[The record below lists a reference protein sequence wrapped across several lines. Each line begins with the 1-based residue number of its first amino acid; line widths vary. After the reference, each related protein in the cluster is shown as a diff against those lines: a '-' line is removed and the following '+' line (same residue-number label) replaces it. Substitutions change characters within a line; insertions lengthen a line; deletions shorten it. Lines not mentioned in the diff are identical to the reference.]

1 MKKRV
6 LSLLLVLVLSLTLLA
21 ACGGQSA
28 EEKEA
33 AEKSAFLLGTWVATT
48 AEYDGVTVDAHDVFD
63 GTFILIFK
71 DNGDCS
77 MFVDTD
83 QAIVKWVMN
92 DNGTVTLTG
101 DDTYSITFPDDSQT
115 TMVVDVHD
123 VAVTME
129 KDTEG

>member
-6 LSLLLVLVLSLTLLA
+6 FSLLLVLVLSLTLLA
-21 ACGGQSA
+21 ACGSSA
-28 EEKEA
+28 EEKA
-33 AEKSAFLLGTWVATT
+33 VDDKSAFLIGTWVATT
-48 AEYDGVTVDAHDVFD
+48 AEYSGTTVDAHDVFD

-92 DNGTVTLTG
+92 DDGTVTLTG
-101 DDTYSITFPDDSQT
+101 DDTYSITFPNDSQT

-129 KDTEG
+129 KDTSD

>member
-6 LSLLLVLVLSLTLLA
+6 FSLLLVLVLSLTLLA
-21 ACGGQSA
+21 ACGSSA
-28 EEKEA
+28 EEKA
-33 AEKSAFLLGTWVATT
+33 VDDKSAFLIGTWVATT
-48 AEYDGVTVDAHDVFD
+48 AEYSGTTVDAHDVFD

-92 DNGTVTLTG
+92 DDGTVTLTG

-129 KDTEG
+129 KDTED

>member
-6 LSLLLVLVLSLTLLA
+6 FSLLLVLVLSLTLLA
-21 ACGGQSA
+21 ACGSSA
-28 EEKEA
+28 EEKA
-33 AEKSAFLLGTWVATT
+33 VDDKSAFLIGTWVATT
-48 AEYDGVTVDAHDVFD
+48 AEYSGTTVDAHDVFD

-92 DNGTVTLTG
+92 DDGTVTLTG
-101 DDTYSITFPDDSQT
+101 DDTYSITFPNDSQT

>member
-6 LSLLLVLVLSLTLLA
+6 LSLLLFLVLSLTLLA
-21 ACGGQSA
+21 ACGGPSA

-33 AEKSAFLLGTWVATT
+33 AEKSEFLLGTWVASA
-48 AEYDGVTVDAHDVFD
+48 AEYNGEAMDPTDVFG

-71 DNGDCS
+71 DDGNCS
-77 MFVDTD
+77 MFINTD

-92 DNGTVTLTG
+92 DDGTVTLTG
-101 DDTYSITFPDDSQT
+101 DNTYPITFPDDSQT
-115 TMVVDVHD
+115 TMVVNVQGVD
-123 VAVTME
+123 VTME

>member
-1 MKKRV
+1 MKRRV
-6 LSLLLVLVLSLTLLA
+6 FSLLLVLILSLSLLA
-21 ACGGQSA
+21 ACGSSSD
-28 EEKEA
+28 EKA
-33 AEKSAFLLGTWVATT
+33 TDDRSAFLIGTWVATT
-48 AEYDGVTVDAHDVFD
+48 AEYNGTTVDAHDVFD

-92 DNGTVTLTG
+92 DDGTVTLTG
-101 DDTYSITFPDDSQT
+101 DDTYSITFPDDSQA

-123 VAVTME
+123 VNVTME
-129 KDTEG
+129 KDAEG

>member
-1 MKKRV
+1 MRKRV
-6 LSLLLVLVLSLTLLA
+6 LSLLLVLILSLTLLA
-21 ACGGQSA
+21 ACGPSA

-33 AEKSAFLLGTWVATT
+33 AEKSEFLLGTWVATT
-48 AEYDGVTVDAHDVFD
+48 AEYDGTTVDAHDVFD

-92 DNGTVTLTG
+92 DDGSVTLTG
-101 DDTYSITFPDDSQT
+101 DDTYTITFPDDSQT
-115 TMVVDVHD
+115 TMIVDVHD
-123 VAVTME
+123 VNVTME
-129 KDTEG
+129 KDLSD

>member
-6 LSLLLVLVLSLTLLA
+6 LSLLLVLILSLTLLS
-21 ACGGQSA
+21 ACGPSA

-33 AEKSAFLLGTWVATT
+33 AEKSEFLLGTWVASS
-48 AEYDGVTVDAHDVFD
+48 AEYNGATMDPHDVFN

-92 DNGTVTLTG
+92 DDGTVTLTG
-101 DDTYSITFPDDSQT
+101 DNTYPVTFPDDSQT
-115 TMVVDVHD
+115 TMVVNVQGVD
-123 VAVTME
+123 VTME
-129 KDTEG
+129 KDVEG

>member
-6 LSLLLVLVLSLTLLA
+6 LSLLLVLILSLTLLS
-21 ACGGQSA
+21 ACGPSA

-33 AEKSAFLLGTWVATT
+33 AEKSEFLLGTWVATT

-92 DNGTVTLTG
+92 DDGTVTLTG
-101 DDTYSITFPDDSQT
+101 DNTYPVTFPDDSQT
-115 TMVVDVHD
+115 TMVVNVQGVD
-123 VAVTME
+123 VTME